1 MTKYKK
7 GKIVKATVSGI
18 ESYGVFVTLDDYYSG
33 LIYISEIS
41 HGFVKNIHDYVDIGE
56 DIFVKVIGVD
66 ESQNHLILSIKGI
79 EYKKLSRQQKKKI
92 KETSLGFKTL
102 EYKLPIW
109 IEKELKKQEKI
120 TNCIDK

>member
-1 MTKYKK
+1 MKFKE
-7 GKIVKATVSGI
+7 GKIIKGTVTGI
-18 ESYGVFVTLDDYYSG
+18 ENYGIFVSFNEFYSG
-33 LIYISEIS
+33 LVHISEITD
-41 HGFVKNIHDYVDIGE
+41 GYVKNIHDYVDIGE

>member
-1 MTKYKK
+1 MKFKE
-7 GKIVKATVSGI
+7 GKIIKGTVTGI
-18 ESYGVFVTLDDYYSG
+18 ENYGIFVSFNEFYSG
-33 LIYISEIS
+33 LVHISEITD
-41 HGFVKNIHDYVDIGE
+41 GYVKNIHDYVDIGE

-79 EYKKLSRQQKKKI
+79 EYKKLSKQQKKKI

>member
-1 MTKYKK
+1 MKFKE
-7 GKIVKATVSGI
+7 GKIIKGTVTGI
-18 ESYGVFVTLDDYYSG
+18 ENYGIFVSFNEFYSG
-33 LIYISEIS
+33 LVHISEITD
-41 HGFVKNIHDYVDIGE
+41 GYVKNIHDYVDIGE

-79 EYKKLSRQQKKKI
+79 EYKKSSKQQKKKI